1 MLYFIVHN
9 NTLVLFKKNP
19 EKDTLNLHSKIK
31 FHHPLLSCINDSKIL
46 NNVISQALDEL
57 NEKELLENQDASIII
72 SDSLLSHSLVVNDRQ
87 NDSELA
93 QKIKDE
99 LQVKWRDLFDN
110 YFYISEN
117 RKSSK
122 KTIHID
128 EINHYLKDARKY
140 DNKIIFVYLNG

>member
-9 NTLVLFKKNP
+9 NALVLFKKNP

-72 SDSLLSHSLVVNDRQ
+72 SDTLLSHSLAINSGTS
-87 NDSELA
+87 DSELT
-93 QKIKDE
+93 QKINDE
-99 LQVKWRDLFDN
+99 LQTKWKDLFN
-110 YFYISEN
+110 HYFYISEN
-117 RKSSK
+117 KKSSK
-122 KTIHID
+122 KTIHVV
-128 EINHYLKDARKY
+128 EINHYL
-140 DNKIIFVYLNG
+140 

>member
-72 SDSLLSHSLVVNDRQ
+72 SDTLLSHSLVINSGTS
-87 NDSELA
+87 DSELT
-93 QKIKDE
+93 QKINDEFAKNLGAKD
-99 LQVKWRDLFDN
+99 LPDLKLLVKKQIQNQYKINLDSL
-110 YFYISEN
+110 SKEN
-117 RKSSK
+117 
-122 KTIHID
+122 I
-128 EINHYLKDARKY
+128 
-140 DNKIIFVYLNG
+140 LNQIE

>member
-72 SDSLLSHSLVVNDRQ
+72 NDTLLSHSLVINSGTS
-87 NDSELA
+87 DSELTQKIMMNFKQNGRIYLIIIFIY
-93 QKIKDE
+93 QKIKNH
-99 LQVKWRDLFDN
+99 Q
-110 YFYISEN
+110 
-117 RKSSK
+117 RKLSMLSR
-122 KTIHID
+122 
-128 EINHYLKDARKY
+128 L
-140 DNKIIFVYLNG
+140 III